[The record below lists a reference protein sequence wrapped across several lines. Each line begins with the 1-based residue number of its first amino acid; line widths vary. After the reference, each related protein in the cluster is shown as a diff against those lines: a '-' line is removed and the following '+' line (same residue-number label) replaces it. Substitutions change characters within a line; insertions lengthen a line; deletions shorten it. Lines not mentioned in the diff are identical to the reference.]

1 MSNAYNMSAYP
12 NYQNNAFPQQ
22 QKQSNAPSTF
32 GMMTLGALG
41 GGTVGYL
48 KNRYPVSSD
57 GVVSDTFAKN
67 VFEANIK
74 KNAPEESKKFFK
86 ELNNILDK
94 IDKVKT
100 TEDYKKLLKDNKSV
114 IEEQCKGISLETTL
128 DTLNPDNLKNS
139 KKSLK
144 EILQKIKDF
153 ELTKT
158 KNAIKLGWDSET
170 KKFVKTEAFKDDKL
184 FEIIKKTKSNHQW
197 KKALKYGGITAGVM
211 GALTLGYKM
220 LMSGRT

>member
-1 MSNAYNMSAYP
+1 MTNAYNMEAFP
-12 NYQNNAFPQQ
+12 NYQNQAFPQPQ
-22 QKQSNAPSTF
+22 RQSNGPSAF
-32 GMMTLGALG
+32 GMMTLGAIG

-67 VFEANIK
+67 VFDANLK
-74 KNAPEESKKFFK
+74 KNAPEENKKFFK
-86 ELNNILDK
+86 ELNNILNK

-100 TEDYKKLLKDNKSV
+100 TEDYKKLLKDNKNV

-128 DTLNPDNLKNS
+128 ETLTPDNLKNS

-144 EILQKIKDF
+144 EILQKIMDF
-153 ELTKT
+153 EITKT

-197 KKALKYGGITAGVM
+197 KKALKYGGITAGIM
-211 GALTLGYKM
+211 GALTIGYKM
-220 LMSGRT
+220 LTSKR